1 MGSIVSLTIGGM
13 EIDWGKNNS
22 YINHSKLFQP
32 SDKALLSSHEYNGVV
47 YPHYGYKRTLGQAV
61 PRLRLYGYNEHTVE
75 RIYNEHK
82 SYYPGYYPPMDLAF
96 EEFAKVVSK
105 ITITPRNSQGEYCDF
120 DLGEFAKEM
129 LDQPEYKELHD
140 ALGTSDKDVLTFF
153 ENLDPYVQLWLLSTN
168 PENHELPLE
177 WHTGDIVK
185 SGWTTELEL
194 FSSWSEAQSFLI
206 ITEGSS
212 DTFIIKEAIS
222 YLRPDVQDFF
232 KYIDMKEH
240 YPFTGTGNLFNFYQ
254 GLAKIGVVNRCLVI
268 FDNDTEGVEKYN
280 KCLAI
285 AAPANLLTTT
295 LPYLIEFSDVEAIGP
310 SGVSKA
316 DINGAAVAI
325 ECFLDLSY
333 RCSKSPTIRWT
344 NFNKTMEQYQGAME
358 DKEFYIRQ
366 FKHALTHP
374 SGYDF
379 TKLEKLIDHICECC
393 ASIAG

>member
-13 EIDWGKNNS
+13 EIDWGKNNG

-32 SDKALLSSHEYNGVV
+32 SDKTLLSEHEYKGVV
-47 YPHYGYKRTLGQAV
+47 YPHYGYRRTLGQTV

-75 RIYNEHK
+75 KIYNEHK
-82 SYYPGYYPPMDLAF
+82 SYHPDYYPPFELAF
-96 EEFAKVVSK
+96 EEFARIVSK
-105 ITITPRNSQGEYCDF
+105 ITIKPRNSQGEHYDC

-129 LDQPEYKELHD
+129 LEQPEYKELLA
-140 ALGTSDKDVLTFF
+140 ALGTSDKYVLTFF

-185 SGWTTELEL
+185 NGWTTDLEL
-194 FSSWSEAQSFLI
+194 FSSWSNAQSFLI

-222 YLRPDVQDFF
+222 LLRPDIQDFF

-254 GLAKIGVVNRCLVI
+254 GLAKIGITNRCLVI
-268 FDNDTEGVEKYN
+268 FDNDTEGVDKHN

-285 AAPANLLTTT
+285 SSPKNLSTTT
-295 LPYLIEFSDVEAIGP
+295 LPYLVEFSEIEAIGP
-310 SGVSKA
+310 SGISKA
-316 DINGAAVAI
+316 DINGTAVAI

-333 RCSKSPTIRWT
+333 RSSKPPKIRWT
-344 NFNKTMEQYQGAME
+344 NFNNSMEQYQGVLE
-358 DKEFYIRQ
+358 DKDFYIRQ

-374 SGYDF
+374 SDYDF
-379 TKLEKLIDHICECC
+379 AKLEKLIDHICECC